1 MRLSFLLTLLVAFV
15 VSCISLSSAA
25 NAPAISNG
33 VRRLRLAT
41 EVEEE
46 RGIADTLAGAITSVK
61 AKFTANSGKLVEGL
75 KTSAQLSDDQAA
87 KMAKILTNPE
97 KARAAFLVSDDE
109 IARVSTIVKKANAEV
124 GVVDDDVATIAKV
137 FAAAQKSAK
146 ATDDQVL
153 AIAKIMANAKK
164 AEAAAKAADDEVLKV
179 SEMFKVATGRASGAA
194 KYTDDEVAKL
204 SKALVEAQKGAAL
217 TDNQVAKLVKMF
229 TEAKHVSSL
238 NDKKIGKLAQ
248 ELVPVAAKDKKSWS
262 TLKKVIVASLG
273 ITVGGAVIYGVV
285 KLTSSPSTASSAAA

>member
-1 MRLSFLLTLLVAFV
+1 MRLSFFLTLLVAFV
-15 VSCISLSSAA
+15 ASCISLSSAA
-25 NAPAISNG
+25 NAPVTSNG
-33 VRRLRLAT
+33 VRRLRLA
-41 EVEEE
+41 VDVQEE
-46 RGIADTLAGAITSVK
+46 RGIADALSGAITSVK
-61 AKFTANSGKLVEGL
+61 AKFTTNSGKLVEGL

-109 IARVSTIVKKANAEV
+109 VARMSTIVKKANAEA
-124 GVVDDDVATIAKV
+124 GVVDDDVASLAKV
-137 FAAAQKSAK
+137 FAAAQKSTK
-146 ATDDQVL
+146 ATDDQVV

-164 AEAAAKAADDEVLKV
+164 AEEAAKAADDEVLKV

-194 KYTDDEVAKL
+194 KFTDDEVAKL

-238 NDKKIGKLAQ
+238 SDKQVAKLAK
-248 ELVPVAAKDKKSWS
+248 ELVPVATKDKKSWS
-262 TLKKVIVASLG
+262 TMKKVVVGTLG
-273 ITVGGAVIYGVV
+273 VTAGAAVIYAVV
-285 KLTSSPSTASSAAA
+285 KLTSGPSTSSAAA